1 MNKNIIDTRAAGELL
16 NKVIKNHG
24 FESPL
29 TIEVARYIEW
39 GVDLES
45 IEEYIKL
52 YEETD
57 FTEFGFDF

>member
-1 MNKNIIDTRAAGELL
+1 MSKNIIDTRAAGELL
-16 NKVIKNHG
+16 NKVIKNYG

-29 TIEVARYIEW
+29 AIEVARYIEW
-39 GVDLES
+39 GVDIES

-57 FTEFGFDF
+57 FDEFGFDF